1 MRRRGSRLRQKELTL
16 TYDNI
21 FLDISSSFGITGSIS
36 DLGVSRNFSK
46 MYVLTGFG
54 ASSVYQL
61 ELNNP
66 SDISAN
72 TYNNLNIV
80 VALDS
85 RGFYINNANDKIY
98 VSSGDI
104 SQYNLG
110 NSNDVSTA
118 VNASK
123 NFGING
129 GQGFCFSADEKRLFK
144 IGSYGSSIDK
154 NIYRYDLTVAGDG
167 TTLSAIIEQYDMVN
181 DNGGTGG
188 GLSFIE
194 NGNKLLSIGNVNY
207 YSTPTPY
214 SLSGISLL
222 KNLVAGTF
230 QGIAVNESIKKI
242 YLTTKTT
249 IYQYS
254 YN

>member
-129 GQGFCFSADEKRLFK
+129 GEGFCFSADEKRLFK
-144 IGSYGSSIDK
+144 NGSYGSSTNRI
-154 NIYRYDLTVAGDG
+154 IYRYNLTVAGDG
-167 TTLSAIIEQYDMVN
+167 TTLSGIIDQYDMVSES
-181 DNGGTGG
+181 G
-188 GLSFIE
+188 GLGGIALIE
-194 NGNKLLSIGNVNY
+194 NGSKILAGNPVHLYKL
-207 YSTPTPY
+207 TDPY
-214 SLSGISLL
+214 SLNGILL
-222 KNLVAGTF
+222 IKNLVVGSF
-230 QGIAVNESIKKI
+230 VGIAVNESFKKI
-242 YLTTKTT
+242 YLATKTG